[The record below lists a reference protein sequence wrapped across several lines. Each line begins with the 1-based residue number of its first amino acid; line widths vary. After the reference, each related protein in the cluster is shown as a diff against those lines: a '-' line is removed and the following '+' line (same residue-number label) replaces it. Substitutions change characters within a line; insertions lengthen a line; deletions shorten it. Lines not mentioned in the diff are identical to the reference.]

1 MRNDQGRRR
10 REIRSLKE
18 KLGEEMSKMSRG
30 NDKLG
35 EKKKNGHEKRNQ
47 EMREEK

>member
-10 REIRSLKE
+10 EIKSLKE
-18 KLGEEMSKMSRG
+18 KLGEVMRKMSRG

-35 EKKKNGHEKRNQ
+35 EKKKNKG
-47 EMREEK
+47 MRREISR